1 MNKIHH
7 QAPTTEEP
15 HSAPAAG
22 YRRPKITFRPI
33 AALGWLFVTFVLATG
48 PLQLAIPG
56 QSGSAYF
63 SAAGLGGLAV
73 LGAVLAADLRRARS
87 MAMAGQSVERIEVG
101 LLRGRVVATG
111 EVGTPQGLRRVS
123 WAGPAVLVA
132 SALGLA
138 AAGGLL
144 LLASSLGFHLLGATA
159 LITAGGIAAL
169 GLSELLPAPGSP
181 GSQLVFARA
190 WRRSGRRDTGVVSAA
205 RAGVGSGW
213 ALIAAGVALILFL
226 SLAGIW
232 LILIGGMA
240 IAGSRLTL
248 AGAQTRQRLAGLR
261 ASDVMSAPPPEVS
274 AFATAGQAFTDVA
287 LPSRADVLI
296 VRDTDGSFGG
306 IVAVAALAA
315 VPGDDRETVRV
326 RRLAIPAGAVAMVS
340 PSDPVEQ
347 ILDAIATRPGIGL
360 AVVIADSAYS
370 ASKADNPDNPFAP
383 DGAALPGHRV
393 EIIGMVTPMDLT
405 RTLSLLDA
413 ASPRPGR
420 KQARKTL

>member
-7 QAPTTEEP
+7 RVPTTEEP
-15 HSAPAAG
+15 HSDRTAD
-22 YRRPKITFRPI
+22 YRRPRITFRPI

-48 PLQLAIPG
+48 PLQLAVPD

-87 MAMAGQSVERIEVG
+87 MALAGQTVERIEVG
-101 LLRGRVVATG
+101 LLRGRVVASG
-111 EVGTPQGLRRVS
+111 EVETPQGLRRIS

-159 LITAGGIAAL
+159 LITAAGVAAL

-190 WRRSGRRDTGVVSAA
+190 WRRSGRRDTAVVSAA

-213 ALIAAGVALILFL
+213 ALIAAGVALILFV

-261 ASDVMSAPPPEVS
+261 ATDLMSAPPPEVS
-274 AFATAGQAFTDVA
+274 SFATAGAAFTDVA

-296 VRDTDGSFGG
+296 VREPDGSFGG
-306 IVAVAALAA
+306 LVAVQALAA
-315 VPGDDRETVRV
+315 VPGDDRESVRV
-326 RRLAIPAGAVAMVS
+326 RRLAIPPAAIARVS
-340 PSDPVEQ
+340 PSEPVEQ
-347 ILDAIATRPGIGL
+347 VLDIIAAHPGIGI
-360 AVVIADSAYS
+360 AVVID
-370 ASKADNPDNPFAP
+370 DNA
-383 DGAALPGHRV
+383 GLEGHGV
-393 EIIGMVTPMDLT
+393 EVVGIITPVDLT
-405 RTLSLLDA
+405 RTLSLLNA
-413 ASPRPGR
+413 ANPQPRKR
-420 KQARKTL
+420 L

>member
-7 QAPTTEEP
+7 RAPTTEEP
-15 HSAPAAG
+15 HSEQGAA

-48 PLQLAIPG
+48 PLQLAVPG

-87 MAMAGQSVERIEVG
+87 MSMAGQTVERVEVG

-159 LITAGGIAAL
+159 LITAAGVAAL

-190 WRRSGRRDTGVVSAA
+190 WRRSGRRDNGVVSAA
-205 RAGVGSGW
+205 RAGIGSGW
-213 ALIAAGVALILFL
+213 ALIASGVALVLFV
-226 SLAGIW
+226 SIAGIW

-248 AGAQTRQRLAGLR
+248 AGAQTRARLAGLK
-261 ASDVMSAPPPEVS
+261 ASDVMSAAPPEVS
-274 AFATAGQAFTDVA
+274 AFSTAADAFTDVA

-306 IVAVAALAA
+306 IVPVRALAA
-315 VPGDDRETVRV
+315 GPGDDRETVRV
-326 RRLAIPAGAVAMVS
+326 RRLAIPAGAIAIVS
-340 PSDPVEQ
+340 PTDPVEQ
-347 ILDAIATRPGIGL
+347 VLDAIAAHPGIGL
-360 AVVIADSAYS
+360 AVVIADDPVLA
-370 ASKADNPDNPFAP
+370 
-383 DGAALPGHRV
+383 GHAV
-393 EIIGMVTPMDLT
+393 QIAGVVTAMDLT
-405 RTLSLLDA
+405 RTLSLLSA
-413 ASPRPGR
+413 ANPQP
-420 KQARKTL
+420 RKTL